1 MTIPTYQ
8 SIGVRPLINCR
19 GTYTIISGSLM
30 LPEVRE
36 AMIAASKAYV
46 HLDELMDAVGVRLAE
61 LMQCEWGLVTNGCA
75 AALCQV
81 TAACVTEGD
90 PEKMKRL
97 PDTTGM
103 KNKILY
109 QPGHLH
115 VYTHAIRMA
124 GTEMVEVADHD
135 ALASALDDRVAMF
148 AFFGDR
154 ADHSNIPLEDVVAI
168 CRRRNVPVLVDAAA
182 ERPGVPNVYLK
193 AGADAVAYSGG
204 KCLRGPQSSGLVL
217 GRKELLQQAFANGAP
232 HHALGR
238 PMKAGK
244 EEVMG
249 LLAAVEMW
257 VKRDHDAEWR
267 EWERRLDV
275 IANAVAALPSVT
287 TRIRQPGRSNVAP
300 ILEIHW
306 EPKALPIA
314 PEEVQTR
321 LSEGDPRIELFTH
334 DHGVE
339 VMSYMMEDGEDVI
352 VARRLCE
359 VLQSAR

>member
-135 ALASALDDRVAMF
+135 ALAVQ
-148 AFFGDR
+148 
-154 ADHSNIPLEDVVAI
+154 H
-168 CRRRNVPVLVDAAA
+168 VL
-182 ERPGVPNVYLK
+182 
-193 AGADAVAYSGG
+193 
-204 KCLRGPQSSGLVL
+204 
-217 GRKELLQQAFANGAP
+217 
-232 HHALGR
+232 
-238 PMKAGK
+238 
-244 EEVMG
+244 
-249 LLAAVEMW
+249 
-257 VKRDHDAEWR
+257 
-267 EWERRLDV
+267 
-275 IANAVAALPSVT
+275 
-287 TRIRQPGRSNVAP
+287 
-300 ILEIHW
+300 
-306 EPKALPIA
+306 
-314 PEEVQTR
+314 
-321 LSEGDPRIELFTH
+321 
-334 DHGVE
+334 
-339 VMSYMMEDGEDVI
+339 
-352 VARRLCE
+352 
-359 VLQSAR
+359 